1 MISKLC
7 SGCKTEKTLAQ
18 FYRNIGNK
26 DGHSYKCKMCKD
38 VQAKV
43 YRENNREKVA
53 AMKAAQQ
60 VRYMDK
66 LRDSYY
72 QKAYG
77 ISLDDFN
84 QLFKEQKGG
93 CAICSTTDYYSRMQY
108 AKLIVDHCHKTGKVR
123 GLLCKSCNIGLGEF
137 KDDVS
142 LLDNAIGYLIG

>member
-60 VRYMDK
+60 VNLADDPSILGRVICCGRASACCEAQIGK
-66 LRDSYY
+66 
-72 QKAYG
+72 G
-77 ISLDDFN
+77 IVPEWMARRQSPRF
-84 QLFKEQKGG
+84 
-93 CAICSTTDYYSRMQY
+93 
-108 AKLIVDHCHKTGKVR
+108 
-123 GLLCKSCNIGLGEF
+123 
-137 KDDVS
+137 
-142 LLDNAIGYLIG
+142 